1 MTEKE
6 KTELEQLR
14 EELTEQKLIVGEC
27 REMISDAADWMLE
40 ALTLFDD
47 SDGEQELAKEKLAN
61 GVSWLL
67 GEREAV
73 LRKAKKGIVFTERDV
88 NYINEHLK

>member
-27 REMISDAADWMLE
+27 HEMISDAADCMLE
-40 ALTLFDD
+40 ALTLLDD
-47 SDGEQELAKEKLAN
+47 SDGEQELAKEILAD
-61 GVSWLL
+61 GVSCLL

-73 LRKAKKGIVFTERDV
+73 LRKAKKGTVFTERDV
-88 NYINEHLK
+88 KYINEHLK